1 MNEIYWDS
9 KRFRFLCS
17 NLELEEECYIRLSST
32 SVFSVVCKHMQALG
46 FDVETIAVTLVLE
59 RQFPESLE
67 FKFYPKGLHLSSK
80 GFPIE
85 KMGTGFAICF
95 YLIGYALAA
104 QDSGSTLRVHGES
117 FKYLLHPNLYR
128 FLSLAVF
135 PKAFS
140 RECRVYRDCQYFS
153 GSEYLKCA
161 VNPSLP
167 CADCQESPDSFSGHG
182 FEWVE

>member
-9 KRFRFLCS
+9 ERSRFLCN
-17 NLELEEECYIRLSST
+17 NLELEEDCYIRLSSA
-32 SVFSVVCKHMQALG
+32 SVSSVVCKHMQALG
-46 FDVETIAVTLVLE
+46 FDVETVVVTLLPE
-59 RQFPESLE
+59 RQFPENLD
-67 FKFYPKGLHLSSK
+67 FYPKVLPLSSK
-80 GFPIE
+80 GFPI
-85 KMGTGFAICF
+85 KAQGTGFAICF
-95 YLIGYALAA
+95 YLLGYALAA
-104 QDSGSTLRVHGES
+104 QNSGSTLRVHGGS
-117 FKYLLHPNLYR
+117 FKHLLHPNLYR
-128 FLSLAVF
+128 FLSLAIF
-135 PKAFS
+135 PKTFS